1 MDFNWGAN
9 EYGAFTLQSANFRQ
23 QSDGSSYYFPSTLTP
38 FKLNVTSSGS
48 PGTLWDNSSY
58 RLISDVNNLEVFGQF
73 YLFLENP
80 TISSKGNNVRIS
92 KFNSSGQN
100 LEILAENSADIPG
113 YLNNNIKAF
122 TGTFSTV
129 LLNGEYIQAQAS
141 SPGGDIRIW
150 TDPTKDSS
158 ITFSLN
164 NEEIQVLSLLDEIRG
179 DIGQWEFL
187 KGIITMFNLVT
198 LPDKDNPSNIKI
210 EPYKDIFGNN
220 SGGKELNW
228 TDKIDVSQMKLTPLT
243 DLNKQTI
250 FKFEED
256 DDDSAFNQY
265 KRIFSGKLYGSKT
278 FPETLNPI
286 LDSFNILEGIKE
298 IVATPF
304 AATVIKSLMPDYQQ
318 LIVPTIYAMDD
329 NEVTTSYDNLPR
341 IMYSNGVKVLSNMTY
356 EVKPQNG
363 VAGDPAE
370 DQYLQFSHFSTMPI
384 TSSTSDFNF
393 GECQLMPNVGP
404 GTLNNLFNNYWL
416 PYYLEL
422 YNPDTR
428 IMTIKV
434 NLSPADINTFKFND
448 TVFIKNRTFRV
459 NKIDYKPNDLATVEF
474 ILIP

>member
-1 MDFNWGAN
+1 
-9 EYGAFTLQSANFRQ
+9 
-23 QSDGSSYYFPSTLTP
+23 
-38 FKLNVTSSGS
+38 
-48 PGTLWDNSSY
+48 
-58 RLISDVNNLEVFGQF
+58 
-73 YLFLENP
+73 
-80 TISSKGNNVRIS
+80 
-92 KFNSSGQN
+92 
-100 LEILAENSADIPG
+100 
-113 YLNNNIKAF
+113 
-122 TGTFSTV
+122 
-129 LLNGEYIQAQAS
+129 
-141 SPGGDIRIW
+141 
-150 TDPTKDSS
+150 
-158 ITFSLN
+158 
-164 NEEIQVLSLLDEIRG
+164 
-179 DIGQWEFL
+179 
-187 KGIITMFNLVT
+187 MFNLVT

-228 TDKIDVSQMKLTPLT
+228 TDKIDVSEMKLTPLT
-243 DLNKQTI
+243 DLNKQTL

-298 IVATPF
+298 IVASPF

-329 NEVTTSYDNLPR
+329 NEVTTSFDNLPR

-363 VAGDPAE
+363 VAGDPVE

-393 GECQLMPNVGP
+393 GELQLMPNVFAN
-404 GTLNNLFNNYWL
+404 TINNLFNIYWL

-459 NKIDYKPNDLATVEF
+459 NKINYKPNDLATVEF